1 MISAHNYFPF
11 LFDLYL
17 FVYTSC
23 LVRPY
28 EARAW
33 EERRGSGGVP
43 SVLLPECFPNLS
55 LLAPGQPDVHHH
67 QYGEHHQREERRPL
81 EQDLRPDGA
90 SILWQQSRAQ
100 QGGVQAIPIKISPQ
114 SARSVEE

>member
-43 SVLLPECFPNLS
+43 SVLLPECFW
-55 LLAPGQPDVHHH
+55 
-67 QYGEHHQREERRPL
+67 RPL
-81 EQDLRPDGA
+81 WIALVTEKK
-90 SILWQQSRAQ
+90 
-100 QGGVQAIPIKISPQ
+100 V
-114 SARSVEE
+114 